1 MLKKEKLER
10 VHSKSASIIQVW
22 YSEFLDL
29 KRFNDTF
36 KRVQYDTVLN

>member
-22 YSEFLDL
+22 YSQFLDL
-29 KRFNDTF
+29 KRFNDIF
-36 KRVQYDTVLN
+36 KRIKYGKVLN

>member
-22 YSEFLDL
+22 YSQFLDL
-29 KRFNDTF
+29 KRFYDIF
-36 KRVQYDTVLN
+36 KGVKYGKVLN